1 MAIKYKSGS
10 SWVDIRQQIYP
21 VGSIYMSMS
30 STSPSSLFGGTWSPI
45 TGRFLY
51 CNNGTDTGGSNTH
64 TLTFDEM
71 PLHNHGF
78 LGGGQVVANGS
89 YIGSANITTG
99 GASYTMIDRTQT
111 AGNSKAHNN
120 MPAYQTVYC
129 WRRTA

>member
-30 STSPSSLFGGTWSPI
+30 STSPSSLFGGTWGAI

-51 CNNGTDTGGSNTH
+51 CNAGTDTGGSNTH

-78 LGGGQVVANGS
+78 IGGGMVVADGS

-99 GASYTMIDRTQT
+99 GASYTMIDKTKT